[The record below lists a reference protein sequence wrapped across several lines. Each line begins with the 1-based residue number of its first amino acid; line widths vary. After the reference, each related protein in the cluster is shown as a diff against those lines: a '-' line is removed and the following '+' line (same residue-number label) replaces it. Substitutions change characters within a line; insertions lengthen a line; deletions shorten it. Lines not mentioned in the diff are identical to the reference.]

1 CEGLEKAHVILLLVS
16 PDFIASDF
24 CWSTEMARAM
34 ERHEAGTARV
44 IPVLLRPVDNWQ
56 EAPFGKLQGLP
67 PGGKAVTEHANRD
80 VALRDVAAGVRTA
93 LEHELRRRV
102 PGPASADAAPLRVVI
117 LIGHS
122 LREPWPE
129 AAEMAQASALEL
141 RDSGLAVELRVDQA
155 TTAHFE
161 REARAG
167 CDLFIYYGHGTE
179 DGRLAF
185 ADGPRSFADLSQG
198 DLGRFWQDLGAG
210 FLFACYGDRFAVHAP
225 CPWVAFAEPILTQAP
240 KGFMEALV
248 RALGELSLPAAV
260 EAARQRCERAMSS
273 SFTRVMRFSD
283 RPLPELRTSPGV
295 ARLSRVSPALSNRFR
310 VDFGSLGEEGH
321 LDPDNKYFVGRRTD
335 LESLLRLPAPYD
347 DRPKQRVVWV
357 HGDASMGK
365 SALLRQLATYV
376 RDFLFEDVEEQV
388 CLLHLHCFKFTQP
401 EEVVAALCG
410 RCGELYEIEPAPASL
425 EELFAALEGRHGT
438 RGRHVW
444 ILDDLTYLS
453 AGRPDSKEEAERLV
467 RDLRDLANR
476 RGLRWQLTV
485 SSRRPGPKDIEDL
498 RVGSLSGEEAQ
509 ALARLVWGSNA
520 RDAPADVSE
529 VGSGAAQLYR
539 LLQSTGQLKRAM
551 LLAVDRGMSYREY
564 ADSLNEDGSLD
575 AMDSLEAA
583 RRTTAFEVRQLAAL
597 EAKHGFSYGAFL
609 KVCYPVIARAAY
621 FTREELEGWFGDR
634 LVTSSVRTDVAYKN
648 GLRYLVRLNFLL
660 VENRDGHEVFTMPPN
675 QRWPMR
681 ALSDPE
687 EALPPEVPR
696 RGARERLSLA
706 LERAGQGDWDAV
718 GDLLLMEGDY
728 KNDLDDVSA
737 AAAVFFSML
746 MRAELERARGP
757 EHEMAV
763 LDELVR
769 LHDEHRH
776 LYSGHDSATAEPV
789 ARALFNKGF
798 RLGALDRSAEALAVY
813 DEVVSRYGQ
822 RQEPALAE
830 RVAKALVNKGFRLGA
845 LDRSAEALAVYDEV
859 VSRYGQRQ
867 EPALAEQVAK
877 ALVNKGFRLGAL
889 DRSAEELAVYD
900 EVVSRYGQRQEPALA
915 EPVATALVN
924 KGVSLGALD
933 RSAEAIAVYDEV
945 VSRYGQR
952 QEPAI
957 AEQVA
962 SALGSK
968 GWREYELGRY
978 DDSVVSSR
986 AALERNPK
994 ATFARCN
1001 LALALLHLGEIE
1013 AAKDAYAEAAR
1024 EIAAVEDLDRLAL
1037 TDLDDAIARRPE
1049 LGGADEIRA
1058 MLVERREALARRHSA
1073 AD

>member
-80 VALRDVAAGVRTA
+80 VALRDVTAGIRKA
-93 LEHELRRRV
+93 LEHELRRRSS
-102 PGPASADAAPLRVVI
+102 GPSSADAAPLRVVI

-122 LREPWPE
+122 LRAPLPE
-129 AAEMAQASALEL
+129 AAEMAKASALEL
-141 RDSGLAVELRVDQA
+141 RDSGLSVELRVDQA

-161 REARAG
+161 REAREG
-167 CDLFIYYGHGTE
+167 CDLLIYYGHGTD
-179 DGRLAF
+179 DGRLSF
-185 ADGPRSFADLSQG
+185 ADGPRSFADLSRG
-198 DLGRFWQDLGAG
+198 DLRRFWQELGVC

-225 CPWVAFAEPILTQAP
+225 CPWVAFSEPILTQAP
-240 KGFMEALV
+240 KGFVHALV
-248 RALGELSLPAAV
+248 PALGDGLAAAV
-260 EAARQRCERAMSS
+260 DVARKRCERAMSS
-273 SFTRVMRFSD
+273 SFTEVMRFSEK
-283 RPLPELRTSPGV
+283 PLPGV
-295 ARLSRVSPALSNRFR
+295 RAFKGMARLSRVSPALSNRYR
-310 VDFGSLGEEGH
+310 VDFGSLRDEDH
-321 LDPDNKYFVGRRTD
+321 LYPDHDHFVGRRED
-335 LESLLRLPAPYD
+335 LESLLRLPSPYD
-347 DRPKQRVVWV
+347 DRPLQRVVWV
-357 HGDASMGK
+357 HGDAAMGK
-365 SALLRQLATYV
+365 SALLRQFATYV
-376 RDFLFEDVEEQV
+376 RDLVFDEVMEQV
-388 CLLHLHCFKFTQP
+388 YLLHVHCYKFTQP
-401 EEVVAALCG
+401 EEVVTALCG
-410 RCGELYEIEPAPASL
+410 RCGELYELEPAPASL
-425 EELFAALEGRHGT
+425 EELFAALESRYGT

-453 AGRPDSKEEAERLV
+453 ARPDSTEEAARLV
-467 RDLRDLANR
+467 FGLRDLANSR
-476 RGLRWQLTV
+476 VLRWQLTV
-485 SSRRPGPKDIEDL
+485 SSRRPGPKKFEVVRVGLLSTEELQELAL
-498 RVGSLSGEEAQ
+498 RVCF
-509 ALARLVWGSNA
+509 SNA
-520 RDAPADVSE
+520 GEPVADVSE
-529 VGSGAAQLYR
+529 VRYGAAQLYR
-539 LLQSTGQLKRAM
+539 LLPSTGQYYRAL
-551 LLAVDRGMSYREY
+551 LLAIERGMSYRAY
-564 ADSLNEDGSLD
+564 ADSLNEDGNLD
-575 AMDSLEAA
+575 AMDELEAA
-583 RRTTAFEVRQLAAL
+583 RRVTQFEVDQLAEL
-597 EAKHGFSYGAFL
+597 EAKHGFAYGAFL
-609 KVCYPVIARAAY
+609 EIYYPVIARAAF
-621 FTREELEGWFGDR
+621 FTREELERWFGDR
-634 LVTSSVRTDVAYKN
+634 LVASSARAVAYKR
-648 GLRYLVRLNFLL
+648 GLTYLVRLNFLL
-660 VENRDGHEVFTMPPN
+660 VENREGHEVFTMPPN

-687 EALPPEVPR
+687 ETLPPEVPR

-728 KNDLDDVSA
+728 RNDLDDASA

-746 MRAELERARGP
+746 MRAQLEHAKGP
-757 EHEMAV
+757 EHEIAV
-763 LDELVR
+763 LDELLR

-789 ARALFNKGF
+789 AKALFNRG
-798 RLGALDRSAEALAVY
+798 
-813 DEVVSRYGQ
+813 VS
-822 RQEPALAE
+822 
-830 RVAKALVNKGFRLGA
+830 LGA

-867 EPALAEQVAK
+867 EPALAEQVAT
-877 ALVNKGFRLGAL
+877 ALFNKGFCLGAL

-900 EVVSRYGQRQEPALA
+900 EVVSRYGQRQEPA
-915 EPVATALVN
+915 
-924 KGVSLGALD
+924 
-933 RSAEAIAVYDEV
+933 
-945 VSRYGQR
+945 
-952 QEPAI
+952 I

-962 SALGSK
+962 SALGGK

-994 ATFARCN
+994 ATLARCN

-1049 LGGADEIRA
+1049 LAGADEIRT